1 MSTRIGETGAFV
13 LLLLLCASLAPGTAR
28 AEPEVRFT
36 ARVDRH
42 EISLD
47 DWLTLTVQ
55 LSVSGGV
62 PRDLRLPSAPDFE
75 IRSQSQ
81 SEQSSFQIGVQGMQR
96 ERTRTHTLVLQPLRE
111 GVLRIEPGSVVVD
124 GKTYRT
130 EPIEVRV
137 RGGSSREPPPSEPRG
152 ASGRRRDEVFVDV
165 QLDKS
170 RAYVGEEI
178 LLTVWLYSR
187 VDITHVSSVDLPDL
201 DGFWIGE
208 IANPTQL
215 SARMQT
221 VEGVPY
227 RVYLLSKKALFA
239 LREGELEIAPA
250 TVEVTVAAHPFG
262 RTRSLRRSS
271 TPLSVEVLPIPPSE
285 DGLPVGGVGSFRLT
299 GILEPRAAK
308 VGDPVTFR
316 LRAEGRGNLASI
328 VFPRLPEIEGLRAF
342 EPTITEKVDVSG
354 GHYGGSK
361 THEVVLVPQREGVF
375 EIPALS
381 WLVFDPTS
389 ATHRHLRT
397 EPFRLVVEGG
407 AREAAPAVA
416 GDFAALREPMRLQ
429 APPALWRRPWFFWA
443 MAAPA
448 LVLFGALVLPRLLG
462 RGAEGPAT
470 TRVILRELARAR
482 EEGEDRWPELVPKLI
497 HRHLAARLGR
507 ETLGLS
513 RRELERVL
521 GEAGVS
527 REAIAELLD
536 LLESCER
543 ERFAPAALRRSEAGA
558 WERARACIEALDL
571 GGERS

>member
-1 MSTRIGETGAFV
+1 V
-13 LLLLLCASLAPGTAR
+13 AS
-28 AEPEVRFT
+28 
-36 ARVDRH
+36 D
-42 EISLD
+42 
-47 DWLTLTVQ
+47 
-55 LSVSGGV
+55 
-62 PRDLRLPSAPDFE
+62 
-75 IRSQSQ
+75 
-81 SEQSSFQIGVQGMQR
+81 
-96 ERTRTHTLVLQPLRE
+96 
-111 GVLRIEPGSVVVD
+111 
-124 GKTYRT
+124 
-130 EPIEVRV
+130 
-137 RGGSSREPPPSEPRG
+137 
-152 ASGRRRDEVFVDV
+152 RRREELFVDV
-165 QLDKS
+165 QLDKT

-262 RTRSLRRSS
+262 RPRSLRRSS
-271 TPLSVEVLPIPPSE
+271 RPLSVEVVPIPPAE

-299 GILEPRAAK
+299 GTLEPRTAK

-316 LRAEGRGNLASI
+316 LRAEGEGNLASI

-342 EPTITEKVDVSG
+342 DPTIAEKVDVSG

-375 EIPALS
+375 EIPALT
-381 WLVFDPTS
+381 WLVFDPAS
-389 ATHRHLRT
+389 AEHRRLRT

-407 AREAAPAVA
+407 ASAPAPAVE
-416 GDFAALREPMRLQ
+416 GDFAALREPMRLD
-429 APPALWRRPWFFWA
+429 APPALWRRPWFPWA

-448 LVLFGALVLPRLLG
+448 LALLGALVLPRFRG
-462 RGAEGPAT
+462 RGAEGA
-470 TRVILRELARAR
+470 VSKKAILRELARAR
-482 EEGEDRWPELVPKLI
+482 DQGEDRWPELVPKLI
-497 HRHLAARLGR
+497 HRHLSAGLGR

-521 GEAGVS
+521 GEAGVT
-527 REAIAELLD
+527 REAIVEVLD

-543 ERFAPAALRRSEAGA
+543 ERFAPASLRRSEAGA
-558 WERARACIEALDL
+558 WDRARACIETLDL
-571 GGERS
+571 GGDRP